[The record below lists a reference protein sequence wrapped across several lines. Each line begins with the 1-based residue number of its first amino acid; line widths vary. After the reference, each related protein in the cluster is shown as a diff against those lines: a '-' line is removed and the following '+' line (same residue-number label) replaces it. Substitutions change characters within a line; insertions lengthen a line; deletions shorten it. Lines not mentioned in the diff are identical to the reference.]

1 MLRFIMNF
9 ILFGILFYLIWMFF
23 PEAFE
28 KLVGWANEL
37 YAWATGLF
45 TDGGPAHQPPPPSHP

>member
-28 KLVGWANEL
+28 KLVGWANDL
-37 YAWATGLF
+37 YNWVTGLF
-45 TDGGPAHQPPPPSHP
+45 DGSLPTKKTPS